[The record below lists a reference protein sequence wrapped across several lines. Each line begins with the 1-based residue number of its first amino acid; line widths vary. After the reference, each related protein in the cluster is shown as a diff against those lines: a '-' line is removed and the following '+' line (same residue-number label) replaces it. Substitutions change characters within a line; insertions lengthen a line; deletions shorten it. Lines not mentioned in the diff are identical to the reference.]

1 MGVFLGNME
10 WHTFSGEVRTNNSQ
24 KKRENMKKDSG
35 EASCP
40 VLLGARCLPENH
52 QSTKEMDTLSFQF
65 QLHGD
70 RYSRETRTSNRQKR
84 SQEAQ
89 VQ

>member
-1 MGVFLGNME
+1 ME

-24 KKRENMKKDSG
+24 KKRENMTKDSG

-70 RYSRETRTSNRQKR
+70 TAEKLGPVTDRNGVKRHRCKRQAF
-84 SQEAQ
+84 S
-89 VQ
+89 